1 MVGIFENLRCKGGLN
16 FSWKHLPCTG
26 EYILSSKIKSKVSI
40 VDIVKEVLCYREK
53 MKCKQKGQVW
63 QKKESDSPLPSYLS
77 HIIPYNLNNHFVIIE
92 AGG

>member
-1 MVGIFENLRCKGGLN
+1 
-16 FSWKHLPCTG
+16 
-26 EYILSSKIKSKVSI
+26 
-40 VDIVKEVLCYREK
+40 